1 MANETKSAGGKAAV
15 AEKDAPL
22 LEQIMEHTRLQPQDD
37 GYDVARQGVEALL
50 KELMGSQAKNEEQRV
65 DKRLVDDMIADLDRR
80 LSAQVDEILH
90 HSDFQKFESAW
101 RGLKFLVDRTDF
113 KENIRVELFNAS
125 KEDLLDDFKDAP
137 DITKSG
143 LYRHVYTEEY
153 GQFGGEPFAGIIGNF
168 EFGPGAADVELMRQ
182 MGSLGAMTHA
192 PFLAAAGPQ
201 FFGVSDYSDLPQ
213 IKELDSLFEGPQY
226 AKWRGLR
233 DSDEARNVGLCMP
246 RFMLRTPYGEDNPIR
261 EFDYQENAAGDKS
274 RYVWGNA
281 ALAFA
286 GRLTESFAS
295 FRWCPNII
303 GPTAGGAVKDLPVHA
318 VDVDGQENLVGPVEA
333 PVSDRREYEL
343 SEMGFIPLT
352 LRKGSDNAAFFSANS
367 IQKPR
372 FFGTDE
378 EGRQAELNFRLGTQ
392 LPYLFIVNRL
402 AHYVKVLQRENLGSW
417 KSRAELENELNK
429 WLRQYV
435 ADQENPSPATRSQRP
450 LRRAELTVSE
460 VEGEAGWYKV
470 DLQVTPHFKFMGANF
485 TLSLSGM
492 LDRV

>member
-1 MANETKSAGGKAAV
+1 
-15 AEKDAPL
+15 
-22 LEQIMEHTRLQPQDD
+22 
-37 GYDVARQGVEALL
+37 
-50 KELMGSQAKNEEQRV
+50 
-65 DKRLVDDMIADLDRR
+65 
-80 LSAQVDEILH
+80 
-90 HSDFQKFESAW
+90 
-101 RGLKFLVDRTDF
+101 
-113 KENIRVELFNAS
+113 
-125 KEDLLDDFKDAP
+125 
-137 DITKSG
+137 
-143 LYRHVYTEEY
+143 
-153 GQFGGEPFAGIIGNF
+153 
-168 EFGPGAADVELMRQ
+168 

-318 VDVDGQENLVGPVEA
+318 VDMDGQENLVGPVEA